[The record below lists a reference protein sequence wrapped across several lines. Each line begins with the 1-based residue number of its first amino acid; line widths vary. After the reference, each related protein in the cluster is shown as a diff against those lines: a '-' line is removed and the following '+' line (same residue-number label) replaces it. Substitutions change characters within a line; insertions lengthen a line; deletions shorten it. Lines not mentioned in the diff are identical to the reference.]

1 MGQKIKNLLAKVK
14 PKKDFVILD
23 AKEYNELMKEIK
35 FLSEREKF

>member
-1 MGQKIKNLLAKVK
+1 MTNKIRNLLNKVK
-14 PKKDFVILD
+14 PKKDFVVLD